1 MKNSSMD
8 NSGTGSVNA
17 MKTSFKA
24 DVPES
29 VPDSIQ
35 RDASIT
41 PDKAASSLD
50 SYNAVGVQK

>member
-1 MKNSSMD
+1 MKTPSMD

-41 PDKAASSLD
+41 PDKGAATVD
-50 SYNAVGVQK
+50 TYNAVSVNK